1 MAKINRDKIGFIQG
15 RLSPLIDNKIQ
26 CFPWKYWQDEFVLA
40 QQCRLALMEW
50 TLDQENLYQN
60 PLMTVDGQA
69 EIRKLMKQFE
79 LTIPSLTGDCFM
91 QAPFYKTKDKLQ
103 KNQLMQDFINI
114 IKACAAIGISYI
126 VMPLVDN
133 GKLENSEQEATL
145 IRGLKEL
152 RPFLIKYRVKIAF
165 ESDFSPALLQ
175 QFIEQLDNEW
185 FGINYDIG
193 NSAAL
198 GYNPAE
204 EIALYGER
212 ITNVHV
218 KDRLL
223 HGGTVPLGE
232 GAADFPAVFKKLR
245 EINYTGNYILQTA
258 RANNDDHVG
267 VLGKYREMVESWICS

>member
-152 RPFLIKYRVKIAF
+152 RPFLIKYRVKITF